1 MDSSTK
7 IHLPVFILTLCLVV
21 LYSCSGNTGTDTQI
35 IDIESAVGT
44 GSIHK
49 ASEILKDI
57 RYIRLETTPA
67 SLIGYIRNIIIE
79 NGKIYILAYGNVNTI
94 TIFDINGKYLNTL
107 NRTGRG
113 PEEYLSITDFTVNSQ
128 GNIVIASDEA
138 EILEYNSDLKFVRKI
153 TPDENA
159 LSNSR
164 KWNFIMLTDGLF
176 ASGII
181 YAGTNPGDVKQD
193 LIIYNEDSLSV
204 LQSYNVNTQQLIPGV
219 SSVVISYYER
229 YIYENSLNIYKIGND
244 TIFNIDYEN
253 GYLKTARYIMNY
265 GKYRLSEELYFETYE
280 SGSEELR
287 LIYINSLYETDK
299 YLFMDFNMN
308 ALAPEPVEIKTNTRS
323 YKRTNVYA
331 LYDKKQRKF
340 YFLNQPIPQVPG
352 LKDDIVNGIPFWPKR
367 VTAKQELF
375 TWYNALELIS
385 LAEENKIDQSI
396 VVNLKEDDNPVIV
409 IATPK

>member
-1 MDSSTK
+1 MNPSIK
-7 IHLPVFILTLCLVV
+7 FRLPAFILTLCLVV
-21 LYSCSGNTGTDTQI
+21 LCSCSDNTSTNTQV

-44 GSIHK
+44 GSVYNV
-49 ASEILKDI
+49 SEILKDI
-57 RYIRLETTPA
+57 RYIRLETIPA
-67 SLIGYIRNIIIE
+67 SIIGEIRNIIVE
-79 NGKIYILAYGNVNTI
+79 NEKIYVLASNNIV

-107 NRTGRG
+107 SRIGRG
-113 PEEYLSITDFTVNSQ
+113 PQEYLYILDFAVNPQ
-128 GNIVIASDEA
+128 GNIVIASQEA

-153 TPDENA
+153 SPGKNA
-159 LSNSR
+159 LSNSQ
-164 KWNFIMLTDGLF
+164 KWNFIMLKDNLF

-181 YAGTNPGDVKQD
+181 YAGTNPGDIKQD

-244 TIFNIDYEN
+244 TIFYIDYEN

-331 LYDKKQRKF
+331 LYDKKQREF
-340 YFLNQPIPQVPG
+340 SFLNQPIPQVPG